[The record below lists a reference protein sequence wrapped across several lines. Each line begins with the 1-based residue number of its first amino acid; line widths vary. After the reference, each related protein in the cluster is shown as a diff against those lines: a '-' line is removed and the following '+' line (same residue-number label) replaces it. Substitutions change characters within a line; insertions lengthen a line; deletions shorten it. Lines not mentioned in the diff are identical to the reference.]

1 MLNRK
6 ELEALNPDLTP
17 ELMAKVDEIM
27 EQYRDKPGC
36 LIPVLEECQE
46 TVGYLPV
53 ELQEYISIGLNI
65 PGSTIYGVVT
75 FYSFFSMVPK
85 GRNTIKVCLGTA
97 CYVRG
102 TKDIMKRLTGEFKL
116 EVGQTT
122 EDRRF
127 SLEAVRCLGACGL
140 APVVVVN
147 EDTYGGVRPDKV
159 PDILDKYE

>member
-17 ELMAKVDEIM
+17 ELMTKVDEIIDR
-27 EQYRDKPGC
+27 YRDKPGC
-36 LIPVLEECQE
+36 LIPVLEGCQE

-65 PGSTIYGVVT
+65 AGSTIYGVVT

-85 GRNTIKVCLGTA
+85 GRNIIKVCLGTA

-159 PDILDKYE
+159 ADILNKYE